1 MTHVRYSTFIW
12 IEKKMLDLSNK
23 ISIITGA
30 SSGIGRATA
39 ILFSQLGSRLALV
52 GRDEKS
58 LDETIKTCSNQADI
72 VKIVGDLTYKE
83 TINKLVTETVK
94 RFGSVTTLVNNAAV
108 FGLSSVKTTSE
119 ADYDKMMNVN
129 LKSPMLLT
137 QACLPYLI
145 KEADRGA
152 SIVNVSS
159 IAGTRSFPNL
169 LPYSMSKAA
178 LDQFTK
184 CTALEL
190 AEHRI
195 RVNSVKWVGEWNG
208 ILIGNFWMV

>member
-1 MTHVRYSTFIW
+1 
-12 IEKKMLDLSNK
+12 MLDLSNK

-72 VKIVGDLTYKE
+72 VKIVGDLTYRE
-83 TINKLVTETVK
+83 TINKLVTETVN

-108 FGLSSVKTTSE
+108 FGLNSVKTTSE

-178 LDQFTK
+178 LDHFTK

-195 RVNSVKWVGEWNG
+195 RVNSVK
-208 ILIGNFWMV
+208 